1 MSIKVE
7 LELDSGDFESGVV
20 RATTT
25 LAKLETA
32 ASGTV
37 VSINRLEDNSKS
49 FLSTMRD
56 VTTVLGL
63 AGAAIHN
70 VHAVTT
76 GWVGEIIHLNA
87 EVQKMT
93 ATLRAMSTATD
104 PMKEALGSIKSLRQE
119 AKETPFSLQAMHQA
133 FVRMKSGGL
142 DPTASSMRSLTD
154 AVAAFG
160 GTDETLNRA
169 ALAFQEMAGKG
180 VVQMKELRNQLGMAV
195 PTAMPMMAR
204 AFGVTYQEL
213 MSDVHTGTVKATEAI
228 AALLAEMNRS
238 FGGQGLK
245 QMETF
250 YGQANRFKTIMMD
263 LSLIAGGENK
273 IGGFFQ
279 TVETQFIDMNNMLDS
294 SIGKMFAGQIG
305 DQLTSVV
312 LSIRKVIDAAMEMRG
327 ALVSAG
333 EGMVVGLSGTLMINS
348 MVGLATMIKGIGA
361 EYRKMVLD
369 ATIAKRAITESWAS
383 FVPAMQ
389 TIGGGITAIGT
400 ELSIA
405 SRSVQIFQSKFV
417 GAIEATVAGMKMMAA
432 EGALSFRAISVE
444 MDMAALSVRGS
455 WKRVVETVS
464 MLPQAFSAIGS
475 VIAGSIM
482 PAIRGLIG
490 IGAGAFGVL
499 AAGAM
504 AFAPYLPLILGGLYL
519 LNDAFDLMGNKAKDA
534 WKDMDEYGAHSVK
547 QAKDVGDA
555 YIKQLEKKK
564 AAIES
569 SSWGRTAGD
578 TDEVN
583 GEINAAKMKQ
593 SGFIFSG
600 TQADAEKASKGLIA
614 PMLQAEQEK
623 RLAYRQTA
631 KEQSELQ
638 RQATEEAIKQGHSAE
653 DVTKQFQRA
662 NRETNLKLYDDLI
675 ANYTAYRRKMEALAG
690 DPNKNTTERLAA
702 DIAAKEA
709 QRRIDDEASNRAKEA
724 ASPLGVAMLPKAM
737 KDNELF
743 DKGKKFFEKL
753 NADIEGAKAGIMG
766 LDPDVANLKRSLA
779 DMKFGDENIARFKQ
793 LGDQILAAKQEAD
806 DLNTVMNSGK
816 KIDQSLDTLLAKQ
829 AEEHFDLTHKSMSDV
844 EKLQEKIKSGFFAG
858 YGEASSPMA
867 AKLVELR
874 KQTQDVFI
882 SAEKVG
888 NLLKNGVFGSEA
900 ITGAQTY
907 YTAIDKIADVFT
919 RIKGSIVDANIGE
932 AFSSVG
938 KPGTPM
944 FTRPNGGAKGDY
956 YSNLYGAESS
966 NNPNAAS
973 TTSSAQGLGQ
983 FTEGT
988 WMQFIKTM
996 HEDMLSLGRDAVLA
1010 KRTSDPDLM
1019 KEATGWLASQNASQ
1033 LQKGGVE
1040 PTDQNVYAAHFL
1052 GAGPAIDAMKAPDS
1066 TMLSAI
1072 DSLTSALKANP
1083 ILRPMTVGD
1092 FKDYIA
1098 SKGFGAGQTWSGKA
1112 AAPVG
1117 SANSQGLNDDESR
1130 KMNTAVANET
1140 RDAPLRVKKQLTE
1153 DVAAAEAKIAE
1164 ASAIEV
1170 ENNKRVAAYKTLI
1183 KEGKAANPLDRNP
1196 EADEYKEVLAV
1207 LARLDAAEETR
1218 DTRKKLR
1225 TKAAADAEKL
1235 DEQSKRADEKLKDS
1249 RVGLDSPQD
1258 VHVREAESR
1267 VKKESAPSVEGLNEN
1282 YQEDLKNYKKA
1293 LADKNTALAE
1303 SLKDS
1308 VDKSKA
1314 ALDLG
1319 TAKAAHS
1326 LAAEKDAE
1334 VIVEIKALDKKT
1346 QANQRFLEGIDE
1358 SREDAFQKEQ
1368 TRLAK
1373 SLATYSGTEE
1383 EKLVLTKKLD
1393 AYITSEQ
1400 AKLNAESPLG
1410 KAMKGWTDIGQN
1422 FQTGML
1428 ASINTVEDNLV
1439 TLTMRGK
1446 VKWKDM
1452 TKSMEKDML
1461 SMLMKWSFGSVGQM
1475 GKEGASAAFGGT
1487 GLGAMAGIG
1496 GPGTSGVPKDSMGG
1510 LSGGLLGGLI
1520 AKMLGLGSAT
1530 TAAAPAESSGIEAV
1544 LSGVYHTGGL
1554 IGSAGL
1560 SYRTASMGLF
1570 DSAPRFHTGGV
1581 VGQDEVPIIARK
1593 GEGVFTQAQMAAMG
1607 GGKTQHIS
1615 ISSPISVNANGG
1627 TDAQNADLA
1636 QKIGDQVQQS
1646 MRNTVVE
1653 ELRAQMRDGNML
1665 SSRYARN
1672 GN

>member
-1 MSIKVE
+1 VSIKVE

-20 RATTT
+20 RASTT
-25 LAKLETA
+25 LAQLNTA

-49 FLSTMRD
+49 FLSTLRD

-104 PMKEALGSIKSLRQE
+104 PMKEALGSIKDLRKE

-142 DPTASSMRSLTD
+142 DPTAGSMRALTD

-238 FGGQGLK
+238 FGGQGLR

-250 YGQANRFKTIMMD
+250 YGQMNRFKTIMMD
-263 LSLIAGGENK
+263 LSLIAGGEGK
-273 IGGFFQ
+273 VGGFFQ
-279 TVETQFIDMNNMLDS
+279 TIETQFADMNNMLDG
-294 SIGKMFAGQIG
+294 SIGKMLAGQIG
-305 DQLTSVV
+305 DQLTGVV

-327 ALVSAG
+327 AIVS
-333 EGMVVGLSGTLMINS
+333 VGTAMAYGLGGTMAINS
-348 MVGLATMIKGIGA
+348 TLGLITMIKGIGA
-361 EYRKMVLD
+361 EWALMAAKMRISD
-369 ATIAKRAITESWAS
+369 ANISASWAS
-383 FVPAMQ
+383 LMPAMA
-389 TIGGGITAIGT
+389 TLRTGITLLGT
-400 ELSIA
+400 ELKIA
-405 SRSVQIFQSKFV
+405 GRSVQIFSSNFMAAV
-417 GAIEATVAGMKMMAA
+417 EATRVGMTMMVAQ
-432 EGALSFRAISVE
+432 GAFSFRALSTEINI
-444 MDMAALSVRGS
+444 AALSIRGS
-455 WKRVVETVS
+455 WSS
-464 MLPQAFSAIGS
+464 MVTTISVLPQALSAVGS
-475 VIAGSIM
+475 IIAGGIM
-482 PAIRGLIG
+482 PAMRSLLG
-490 IGAGAFGVL
+490 IGAGVFGVL
-499 AAGAM
+499 AAGAV

-519 LNDAFDLMGNKAKDA
+519 INDTFDLMGNKAKDA
-534 WKDMDEYGAHSVK
+534 WKDMEEYGARSAK
-547 QAKDVGDA
+547 QAKQVGDA
-555 YIKQLEKKK
+555 YINDLEKKLVMVRSRPK
-564 AAIES
+564 IFRAD
-569 SSWGRTAGD
+569 GD
-578 TDEVN
+578 LE
-583 GEINAAKMKQ
+583 EIQKQIDAAKEAQ

-600 TQADAEKASKGLIA
+600 TQADAEKSSKALIK
-614 PMLQAEQEK
+614 PMLEAEQTL
-623 RLAYRQTA
+623 RLAYLQTA
-631 KEQSELQ
+631 AEQKKRLDQET
-638 RQATEEAIKQGHSAE
+638 ADTIAHGHSVE
-653 DVTKQFQRA
+653 EVTKENQRA
-662 NRETNLKLYDDLI
+662 VRATNLKLYDDLI
-675 ANYTAYRRKMEALAG
+675 ANYTAYQQKMREIAG
-690 DPNKNTTERLAA
+690 DGQKSTTDRLAA

-709 QRRIDDEASNRAKEA
+709 QRRIDEETAHRAEEASRKM
-724 ASPLGVAMLPKAM
+724 GVAMLPKAM
-737 KDNELF
+737 KDEELF
-743 DKGKKFFEKL
+743 GKGTKFLEKL
-753 NADIEGAKAGIMG
+753 SADIEGAKAGIMG

-779 DMKFGDENIARFKQ
+779 DMKFGDENIERFKQ

-829 AEEHFDLTHKSMSDV
+829 AEEHFDLTHQSMSDV
-844 EKLQEKIKSGFFAG
+844 EKLQEKIRSGFFAG
-858 YGEASSPMA
+858 YGEASSPVA

-888 NLLKNGVFGSEA
+888 NLLKNGVFGGEA

-907 YTAIDKIADVFT
+907 YTAIDKIASVFE

-932 AFSSVG
+932 AFSSIG

-944 FTRPNGGAKGDY
+944 FTRPNSGAQGDY

-966 NNPNAAS
+966 NRTNAAA

-996 HEDMLSLGRDAVLA
+996 HEDMLALGRDAVLA
-1010 KRTSDPDLM
+1010 KRTSDPDMM
-1019 KEATGWLASQNASQ
+1019 KEATGWLANQNAAQ
-1033 LQKGGVE
+1033 LQKSGVE

-1052 GAGPAIDAMKAPDS
+1052 GATGAVDALKAPDS

-1092 FKDYIA
+1092 FKDYVA
-1098 SKGFGAGQTWSGKA
+1098 SKGFGTGQTWSGKA
-1112 AAPVG
+1112 APAVG
-1117 SANSQGLNDDESR
+1117 SSNPQGLNDDESR
-1130 KMNTAVANET
+1130 KMGDAVANEA

-1183 KEGKAANPLDRNP
+1183 KEGKGANPLDRNP
-1196 EADEYKEVLAV
+1196 DADEYKEVLAV
-1207 LARLDAAEETR
+1207 LARLDTAEEAR

-1225 TKAAADAEKL
+1225 TAASAAAEKL
-1235 DEQSKRADEKLKDS
+1235 SEQSKRADEKLKDS
-1249 RVGLDSPQD
+1249 QVGLGSPQD
-1258 VHVREAESR
+1258 VHISSEQERT
-1267 VKKESAPSVEGLNEN
+1267 KKESAPNVEKLNED
-1282 YQEDLKNYKKA
+1282 YQADLKNYQKA
-1293 LADKNTALAE
+1293 LDQKNTALAE
-1303 SLKDS
+1303 SLKES
-1308 VDKSKA
+1308 VAKSKA

-1319 TAKAAHS
+1319 TAEAAHS

-1334 VIVEIKALDKKT
+1334 VTTEIKALDKKT
-1346 QANQRFLEGIDE
+1346 QANVRFLEGLDE
-1358 SREDAFQKEQ
+1358 SREDAFEKEK
-1368 TRLAK
+1368 TRLSK
-1373 SLATYSGTEE
+1373 ELATYSGTEE
-1383 EKLVLTKKLD
+1383 QKLALTKKLD
-1393 AYITSEQ
+1393 AYVISEQ

-1410 KAMKGWTDIGQN
+1410 KAMKSWTDIGQN
-1422 FQTGML
+1422 FQSGMI
-1428 ASINTVEDNLV
+1428 ASINTVADNLT
-1439 TLTMRGK
+1439 TLAMHGK

-1475 GKEGASAAFGGT
+1475 GKQGASAAFGGT

-1496 GPGTSGVPKDSMGG
+1496 GPGTSGVPSSSIGGSAGG
-1510 LSGGLLGGLI
+1510 LFGGFLAKLFGSG
-1520 AKMLGLGSAT
+1520 T
-1530 TAAAPAESSGIEAV
+1530 APAASTDATI
-1544 LSGVYHTGGL
+1544 LSGLYHTGGL
-1554 IGSAGL
+1554 IGTTGGL
-1560 SYRTASMGLF
+1560 NFRSASMGLF
-1570 DSAPRFHTGGV
+1570 DNAPKFHTGGV
-1581 VGQDEVPIIARK
+1581 VGADEVPIIARK
-1593 GEGVFTQAQMAAMG
+1593 GEGVFTQAQMAALG
-1607 GGKTQHIS
+1607 GGKTQHIN

-1627 TDAQNADLA
+1627 TPDQNNDLA

-1646 MRNTVVE
+1646 MRNTIVQ
-1653 ELRAQMRDGNML
+1653 ELQNQMRDGNIL
-1665 SSRYARN
+1665 SSRYARQ
-1672 GN
+1672 